1 MKYLSIDYGKKNI
14 GLAVSDSSGIMAFPH
29 SIIDNDKNAFD
40 KVLDIIQ
47 KEQIE
52 EIVSGESV
60 DLEGEENEINS
71 DIKYFTN
78 KLEKETGLRVNF
90 EKEWFT
96 STEARWGQ
104 SKTVSK
110 GHRRGDKKLDASK
123 KIDDSAA
130 ALILKTFLEKK
141 NNLL

>member
-1 MKYLSIDYGKKNI
+1 MKYLAIDYGKKNI
-14 GLAVSDSSGIMAFPH
+14 GIATSDSSGLMAFPH
-29 SIIDNDKNAFD
+29 SIIDNDKNSID
-40 KVLDIIQ
+40 KILEIIKQ
-47 KEQIE
+47 EVIE

-60 DLEGEENEINS
+60 DLKGNDNSINS
-71 DIKYFTN
+71 DIKYFMS
-78 KLEKETGLRVNF
+78 KLERESGLEINF

-104 SKTVSK
+104 SKDLK
-110 GHRRGDKKLDASK
+110 NNHRRGEKKLDRSK

-141 NNLL
+141 NNLI

>member
-1 MKYLSIDYGKKNI
+1 MKYLAIDYGKKNI
-14 GLAVSDSSGIMAFPH
+14 GLAKSDSSGFMAFPH
-29 SIIDNDKNAFD
+29 SIIDNDNNSID
-40 KVLDIIQ
+40 KILEII
-47 KEQIE
+47 KEEGVE

-60 DLEGEENEINS
+60 DLKGQENSINS
-71 DIKYFTN
+71 DIKYFMN
-78 KLEKETGLRVNF
+78 KLEKESGLKINF

-104 SKTVSK
+104 SKDIK
-110 GHRRGDKKLDASK
+110 DNRRRGQKKLDKTK

-141 NNLL
+141 NNLI

>member
-1 MKYLSIDYGKKNI
+1 MKYLAIDYGKKNI
-14 GLAVSDSSGIMAFPH
+14 GIAISDASGIMAFPH
-29 SIIDNDKNAFD
+29 SIIDNDKQSVQ
-40 KVLDIIQ
+40 KVLDII
-47 KEQIE
+47 EQENIE
-52 EIVSGESV
+52 EIVSGESL
-60 DLEGEENEINS
+60 DLEGRENSINA
-71 DIKYFTN
+71 DIKYFAN
-78 KLEKETGLRVNF
+78 KISQDSGLDLNF

-104 SKTVSK
+104 AK
-110 GHRRGDKKLDASK
+110 GFKNNHRRGEKKIDKGK